1 MLVMSSKIVAK
12 LVNYLL
18 YFHKLQREKR
28 VFNNLTAVQQ
38 IIKVKTKYLSCKVT
52 QSNNDSMK

>member
-1 MLVMSSKIVAK
+1 MSSKIVAK

-28 VFNNLTAVQQ
+28 VFNNLTAVKQ
-38 IIKVKTKYLSCKVT
+38 ITKVKTKYLSCKVT